1 MKEETLL
8 ALLRAL
14 LQNSKRSDRELA
26 RAVRVSQPTV
36 TRNRRALN
44 KYIRSYTIVPEFSK
58 IGYEIAA
65 FTFAK
70 ARGYS
75 KDEAS
80 GKIEKAKNWAMKH
93 HNVIFASDGEGL
105 GKDVAMI
112 SLHKNY
118 SRYADF
124 IREYSI
130 DFSDS
135 ISDIQSFTVS
145 LKTGVMFKPFDLT
158 YLADDVAGPL

>member
-1 MKEETLL
+1 M
-8 ALLRAL
+8 
-14 LQNSKRSDRELA
+14 
-26 RAVRVSQPTV
+26 
-36 TRNRRALN
+36 
-44 KYIRSYTIVPEFSK
+44 
-58 IGYEIAA
+58 
-65 FTFAK
+65 
-70 ARGYS
+70 
-75 KDEAS
+75 
-80 GKIEKAKNWAMKH
+80 EKAKNWAMKH
-93 HNVIFASDGEGL
+93 RNVIFASDGEGL

-130 DFSDS
+130 DFSES

-145 LKTGVMFKPFDLT
+145 LKTGIMFKPFDLT